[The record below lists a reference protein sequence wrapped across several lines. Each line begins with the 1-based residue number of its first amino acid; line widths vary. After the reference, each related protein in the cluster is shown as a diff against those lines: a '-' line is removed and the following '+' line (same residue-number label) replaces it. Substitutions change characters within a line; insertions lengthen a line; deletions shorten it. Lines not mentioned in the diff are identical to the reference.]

1 MQGAH
6 MREGDLTDCA
16 KCGMLGATIEYGLL
30 EASERGTRSAWI
42 GAGEVG
48 APFSL
53 PFCVSGA
60 WGCIARRMSLL
71 AGAEFKILGLARAPQ
86 IV

>member
-1 MQGAH
+1 MQGAR
-6 MREGDLTDCA
+6 MSDANLTDCA

-48 APFSL
+48 APFEL
-53 PFCVSGA
+53 AFLRIWRLGA
-60 WGCIARRMSLL
+60 RHMSF
-71 AGAEFKILGLARAPQ
+71 A
-86 IV
+86 